1 MPRNSDTISDLKVAL
16 IVTGNE
22 FYNCSL
28 LRKWSNRQIFNCRNP
43 KITNKLIQDIEIRAV
58 VETKLKQ
65 VNATIKPIKG
75 NYQNNFQQNKSML
88 KVYHTAVLFEKSLA
102 SGIST
107 FLSLNTFTYR
117 IVITS
122 QHVSVEW
129 IPYN

>member
-1 MPRNSDTISDLKVAL
+1 MPRNSDTISDLNVAL

-75 NYQNNFQQNKSML
+75 NYQNNFQQSDLYTTIFKY
-88 KVYHTAVLFEKSLA
+88 VY
-102 SGIST
+102 
-107 FLSLNTFTYR
+107 FTC
-117 IVITS
+117 S
-122 QHVSVEW
+122 
-129 IPYN
+129 